1 MDIDDSS
8 SDFLDEIVYI
18 LESQIRYDL
27 SSKLVR
33 LLSEFGIVIDSS
45 YTPKDHQLTNI
56 QDKILDNQMDR
67 DSIPETI
74 PPVGI
79 TKDGFHY
86 LK

>member
-1 MDIDDSS
+1 MDIDDSG

-45 YTPKDHQLTNI
+45 YTPKDPQLTNI
-56 QDKILDNQMDR
+56 QDKILDTQMDR

-74 PPVGI
+74 LPVGI